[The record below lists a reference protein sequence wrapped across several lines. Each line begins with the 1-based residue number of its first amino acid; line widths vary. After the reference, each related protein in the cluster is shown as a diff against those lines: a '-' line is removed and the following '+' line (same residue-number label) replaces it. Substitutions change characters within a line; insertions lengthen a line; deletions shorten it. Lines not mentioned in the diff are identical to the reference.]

1 MKAVNQ
7 QLLRSP
13 DIQPTSDVIAQAL
26 GQANSAYVKF
36 VSGLEN
42 HDIQLDWHYYTD
54 GKAWLAKGLHKRFIR
69 SLISGK
75 A

>member
-1 MKAVNQ
+1 MKAANQ
-7 QLLRSP
+7 QLRSP

-26 GQANSAYVKF
+26 GQVSSAYVKF
-36 VSGLEN
+36 VSGLES